1 MEKSFRIEP
10 VAPPYPPELAAL
22 LGKWMPPGAAV
33 DPLLLFRTLA
43 RHPAL
48 SNRLRPT
55 GAYLLNKGT
64 LAPRDRELAILR
76 TCARC
81 GCEYEW
87 GVHSRFFAAAVGLDD
102 AAVAATVAAST
113 SAAVPLES
121 LAEEDAALLALVD
134 DLHDRGTVSDAA
146 WARCGG
152 RFSDEQRLE
161 LLVLVGFYHLI
172 SYVANGARVALE
184 PWATRWP

>member
-1 MEKSFRIEP
+1 MEKPFRIEP
-10 VAPPYPPELAAL
+10 VTPPYPPELAAL

-33 DPLLLFRTLA
+33 DPLVLFRTLA

-48 SNRLRPT
+48 SDRLRPA

-87 GVHSRFFAAAVGLDD
+87 GVHARFFAGAVGLDD
-102 AAVAATVAAST
+102 ATVAAST
-113 SAAVPLES
+113 SAALRLEPL
-121 LAEEDAALLALVD
+121 ADEDAALLAVVD
-134 DLHDRGTVSDAA
+134 ELHDRGTVSDAA
-146 WARCGG
+146 WARCDG